1 MKGDLLS
8 FMVAPGNF
16 DEREPLR
23 NESFIELIF
32 GKMVGDMEYISTFF
46 YIRLILYMTNK
57 TILSITIK
65 FKLVQVE
72 GGCKKRATCEG
83 RSRFYCPHF
92 LESPLPPRIPDEHN

>member
-1 MKGDLLS
+1 MKGDLLN
-8 FMVAPGNF
+8 FMVTPGNF
-16 DEREPLR
+16 DERGPLR
-23 NESFIELIF
+23 NESFIEQIF
-32 GKMVGDMEYISTFF
+32 DKLVGDMEYISTF
-46 YIRLILYMTNK
+46 YIRLILYTTNK
-57 TILSITIK
+57 TRLSIIIK